1 MSGTSSALSGDESRN
16 SSRRPVQRSDGST
29 IVEPASFRDPA
40 GFVYS
45 RGGVLLRQI
54 NRRFADDFEAVATSG
69 LYEELT
75 RDGLLI
81 PHQRRD
87 LAEAANSDAYAVI
100 APRRLPFIS
109 YPYEW
114 SFSQLRDAALLTLEV
129 QDRAL
134 ARGMTLR
141 DASAYN
147 VQFENGKPI
156 FIDSLSFARYTEGQ
170 PWVGY
175 KQFCEHFLAPL
186 ALMTY
191 RHSSA
196 GLLHRGSSDGVPL
209 TTASALLPPRTRFA
223 LGLLLHIHLHA
234 SAQRKFADRAVR
246 SRGGTL
252 TLAAQRRLLVHLRK
266 TIERLK
272 WHASGT
278 VWAEYE
284 SEHQYS
290 AESIEE
296 KKRMVA
302 DFVRRTKPR
311 MVWDLGANTGL
322 FSRIA
327 AENGCLVISMDFDA
341 AAVERNYLR
350 LRTETNQTILPLVM
364 DLFNPSPANGWANT
378 ERKSLAERGPADLLL
393 ALALIHHLTLSGNVP
408 FGRIA
413 EYFARLGN
421 ALVIEY
427 VPYSD
432 PQVQRLVQN
441 RVEKPHEF
449 SQAHFETAFAA
460 HFDVAESRPV
470 GASGRTL
477 YLMMRKNESS

>member
-1 MSGTSSALSGDESRN
+1 M
-16 SSRRPVQRSDGST
+16 QRSDGST
-29 IVEPASFRDPA
+29 VVEPASFRDPA

-45 RGGVLLRQI
+45 RGGVLLRQV
-54 NRRFADDFEAVATSG
+54 NRRFANDFEALAASG
-69 LYEELT
+69 LYQDLT

-81 PHQRRD
+81 AHERRD
-87 LAEAANSDAYAVI
+87 LAEASNADAYAVI

-134 ARGMTLR
+134 AREMTLR

-147 VQFENGKPI
+147 VQFESGKPI

-186 ALMTY
+186 ALMAC
-191 RHSSA
+191 RDSSA

-209 TTASALLPPRTRFA
+209 ATASALLPPRTRFA

-234 SAQRKFADRAVR
+234 SAQRRFADRAVR

-252 TLAAQRRLLVHLRK
+252 TLAAQRRLIVHLRK
-266 TIERLK
+266 TIERLR
-272 WHASGT
+272 WYASGT

-296 KKRMVA
+296 KKRIVA
-302 DFVRRTKPR
+302 DYVRRIGPQI
-311 MVWDLGANTGL
+311 VWDLGANTGV

-327 AENGCLVISMDFDA
+327 ADSGSLVISMDFDG

-350 LRTETNQTILPLVM
+350 LKNETNPTILPLVM
-364 DLFNPSPANGWANT
+364 DLLNPSPASGWANT
-378 ERKSLAERGPADLLL
+378 ERKSLTERGPADLVL
-393 ALALIHHLTLSGNVP
+393 ALALVHHLTFSGNVP

-413 EYFARLGN
+413 EYFAQLGN

-441 RVEKPHEF
+441 RVEMPHEF
-449 SQAHFETAFAA
+449 GKEHFEASFGDS
-460 HFDVAESRPV
+460 FDVVDSQPV
-470 GASGRTL
+470 GTSGRTL
-477 YLMMRKNESS
+477 YLMTRKRARS